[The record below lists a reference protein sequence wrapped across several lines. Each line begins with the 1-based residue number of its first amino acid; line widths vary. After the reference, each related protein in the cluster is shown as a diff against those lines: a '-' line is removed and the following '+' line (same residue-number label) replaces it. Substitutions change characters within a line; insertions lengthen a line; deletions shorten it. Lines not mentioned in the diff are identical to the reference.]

1 MAVNYK
7 VYKNNR
13 KGNNNGQYYARAAY
27 RETVTIKDL
36 AARMQSNCT
45 VKYSD
50 IMAVLTEFAEV
61 LKEEL
66 QRSNRVK
73 IDGLGT
79 FKVGLT
85 TTGAPSAKEFTA
97 ANIKGAHILFQP
109 EAAKDGS
116 TGKRVK
122 PLLAGVKF
130 KEADSYKSLKEEDN
144 GTEETLVAPQE

>member
-13 KGNNNGQYYARAAY
+13 KGETQNKYYGRATH
-27 RETVTIKDL
+27 RDTVTTKDL
-36 AARMQSNCT
+36 AQIMQANCT

-50 IMAVLTEFAEV
+50 ILAVLTELSEV
-61 LKEEL
+61 VKAEL

-73 IDGLGT
+73 IEGLGT

-85 TTGAPSAKEFTA
+85 TTPADTAKAFTV
-97 ANIKGAHILFQP
+97 ANIKGAHILFMP
-109 EAAKDGS
+109 EVSKDA

-122 PLLAGVKF
+122 SLLAGLKVM
-130 KEADSYKSLKEEDN
+130 EADTYESPKD
-144 GTEETLVAPQE
+144 EETVADGE